1 MNKPKKI
8 WIYLIILVALVS
20 FFLVLPRIIDNIK
33 VTEGVPLEMEPVTLE
48 ETDFIRYT
56 VDRLDPITVNGQNI
70 YYLWGWSFPT
80 TDLDQTNYEIYLV
93 FKSDKAE
100 YYYLTESF
108 ERLDLQKAF
117 PEVEIDL
124 SNSGFK
130 AFIAKEK
137 IEVGQYDIGIIY
149 KNKSDG
155 TTYYQLTNKEIVR
168 TPNTFTL
175 EIKQ

>member
-8 WIYLIILVALVS
+8 RIYLIILVALIV
-20 FFLVLPRIIDNIK
+20 FFIALPRIVDNVSI
-33 VTEGVPLEMEPVTLE
+33 TEGSPIEMEPVTLE
-48 ETDFIRYT
+48 STDLIRYS
-56 VDRLDPITVNGQNI
+56 VDRLDPITVNGQDI
-70 YYLWGWSFPT
+70 FYLWGWSFLT
-80 TDLDQTNYEIYLV
+80 TDMEQGNYDIYLV
-93 FKSDKAE
+93 FKSDEAE

-108 ERLDLQKAF
+108 ERPDLQKAF

-137 IEVGQYDIGIIY
+137 IEVGEYAIGIIY

-168 TPNTFTL
+168 TPNTISL